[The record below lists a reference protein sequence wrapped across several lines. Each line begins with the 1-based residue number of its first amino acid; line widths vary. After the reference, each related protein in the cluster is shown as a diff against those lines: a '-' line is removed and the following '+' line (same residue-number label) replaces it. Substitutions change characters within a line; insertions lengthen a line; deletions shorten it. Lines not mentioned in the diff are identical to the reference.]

1 MRVFTIG
8 HSTQPI
14 EALLDA
20 LEQHAVALVV
30 DVRRFPGS
38 RRHPQYNGPALAAA
52 LAGRGMGYRHE
63 AALGGRRSPRT
74 DSRNTA
80 WRNAAFRGYADHMET
95 AEYQEARARLLADAE
110 RQPTAILCAEKL
122 WWQCHRSLVADDLAA
137 AGHDVVHI
145 LEPERN
151 EPHRYTPAAR
161 VVDGRLTYEGL
172 LP

>member
-20 LEQHAVALVV
+20 LEAHAVALVV
-30 DVRRFPGS
+30 DIRRFPGS

-63 AALGGRRSPRT
+63 SALGGRRAPRE

-80 WRNAAFRGYADHMET
+80 WRHRAFRGYADHMET
-95 AEYQEARARLLADAE
+95 AEYQEARAQLLADAGH
-110 RQPTAILCAEKL
+110 RSTAILCAESL

-145 LEPERN
+145 LSVERS
-151 EPHRYTPAAR
+151 EPHRFTPAAR
-161 VVDGRLTYEGL
+161 VVDGRLTYQGL